1 MRATKTPED
10 LSAIQEAPVTRLLAE
25 AGSAYRFE
33 QLPAEI
39 VTVAKHCFL
48 DWVGVALA
56 GSVEPA
62 ASLLRE
68 EVLELEATPQ
78 GVTLIG
84 SKDKTSA
91 YWAAMING
99 TASHTLDFDD
109 VHAAMGGHP
118 SVPVFP
124 ALLAL
129 AEPRRLTGQDFVT
142 AFVAGFETQCRIG
155 TLVMPD
161 HYQAGWHTTG
171 TVGTFGAAAASAH
184 ALGLSSE
191 RWLHA
196 FGIAGTSAA
205 GLKSMFGTMCKP
217 LHAGKAALNG
227 LMAARLA
234 ARQFE
239 SNRAVLE
246 AEQGFCSTHAAS
258 LRVDEALVGLGE
270 KFHIRDVLFKYH
282 AACFFTHASI
292 QGLLNVRHRS
302 GFVPEQ
308 LESVLLRVPPNHLS
322 ACNIMEPRT
331 PLEGKFSLRF
341 TAALALTGDDL
352 GESAFSYENVR
363 NPALVSVR
371 DKVVVEPSEDFENN
385 HSGEVVIT
393 LRDGTILSETV
404 DMEIPERDLD
414 RQWSR
419 LVDKYQ
425 TLATPIL
432 GERRTDSL
440 LRVITELE
448 RIPDMSEVTSL
459 CVPRG

>member
-1 MRATKTPED
+1 M
-10 LSAIQEAPVTRLLAE
+10 SANQEASVTRLLAE
-25 AGSAYRFE
+25 AGTAYRFE
-33 QLPAEI
+33 QLPVEV
-39 VTVAKHCFL
+39 VTVAKQCFL
-48 DWVGVALA
+48 DWIGVALA

-68 EVLELEATPQ
+68 EVLELEANPR
-78 GVTLIG
+78 GVTLVG
-84 SKDKTSA
+84 SEEKTSV
-91 YWAAMING
+91 YWATLVNG
-99 TASHTLDFDD
+99 TASHALDFDD

-129 AEPRRLTGQDFVT
+129 AETRRLAGRDFIT

-155 TLVMPD
+155 ALVMPG
-161 HYQAGWHTTG
+161 HYRAGWHTTG
-171 TVGTFGAAAASAH
+171 TVGTFGAAAACAH

-191 RWLHA
+191 QWLHA

-234 ARQFE
+234 ARDFE

-246 AEQGFCSTHAAS
+246 AEQGFCSTHATS
-258 LRVDEALVGLGE
+258 LRVDEALAGLGE

-292 QGLLNVRHRS
+292 QGLLNVRDRH
-302 GFVPEQ
+302 GFVSEQ

-322 ACNIMEPRT
+322 ACNIAEPRT

-341 TAALALTGDDL
+341 TAALALSGGDL

-363 NPALVSVR
+363 NPELASIR
-371 DKVVVEPSEDFENN
+371 DKVIVEPSENFKNN
-385 HSGEVVIT
+385 HSGEVVVT
-393 LRDGTILSETV
+393 LRDGTVLSETV
-404 DMEIPERDLD
+404 DMEIPESDLA

-419 LVDKYQ
+419 LIGKYRN
-425 TLATPIL
+425 LATPIL

-440 LRVITELE
+440 LREITKLE
-448 RIPDMSEVTSL
+448 RTSDMSEVISL
-459 CVPRG
+459 CVPLAK